1 MSLLAIYCAFEIKQK
16 LQFKQQSYL
25 GVFYCKEPTTSR
37 IQVFPHE
44 KALEDGG
51 DKKHQLN
58 RKKPSRVVGD
68 KARKERKCTT
78 NCANY
83 WTKEREKLN
92 NI

>member
-1 MSLLAIYCAFEIKQK
+1 M
-16 LQFKQQSYL
+16 
-25 GVFYCKEPTTSR
+25 
-37 IQVFPHE
+37 FPHE

-51 DKKHQLN
+51 DKKRQLN

-68 KARKERKCTT
+68 KVRKERKCTT

-83 WTKEREKLN
+83 WTEEREKLN

>member
-1 MSLLAIYCAFEIKQK
+1 M
-16 LQFKQQSYL
+16 
-25 GVFYCKEPTTSR
+25 
-37 IQVFPHE
+37 FPHE

-68 KARKERKCTT
+68 KVRKERKCTT

-83 WTKEREKLN
+83 WTEEREKLN